1 MDLNERVNVEYA
13 LSQSSDFVTISRIEL
28 ARLKR
33 LAKNGIIETIKN
45 AIDYQWQLEINYNDT
60 EKRFINPH
68 CYFYNSKNENLLSG
82 FQVKGFS
89 ESGNIKN
96 SWKNFKIDLI
106 TDCKISMPV
115 IEFEIEKTFNPDYK
129 GYGLSKW
136 FVTSNGI
143 KASYNNTYDICN
155 NNLNE

>member
-60 EKRFINPH
+60 EKRVINPH
-68 CYFYNSKNENLLSG
+68 CYFYNSKNENLLSA

-89 ESGNIKN
+89 ESGNISN
-96 SWKNFKIDLI
+96 AWKNFKIDLI

-143 KASYNNTYDICN
+143 KASYNTYDICN

>member
-1 MDLNERVNVEYA
+1 MGESRRKKMDSKKVELKKEIAY
-13 LSQSSDFVTISRIEL
+13 TEY

-33 LAKNGIIETIKN
+33 LAKNGIIEMIKT
-45 AIDYQWQLEINYNDT
+45 AIDYKWQLEINYNDT

-89 ESGNIKN
+89 ESGNILN
-96 SWKNFKIDLI
+96 AWKTFKIEKI
-106 TDCKISMPV
+106 TDCKISTPIV
-115 IEFEIEKTFNPDYK
+115 EFEIQSEFNPDYS

-136 FVTSNGI
+136 FVTESGI
-143 KASYNNTYDICN
+143 KVIYNS
-155 NNLNE
+155 

>member
-1 MDLNERVNVEYA
+1 MDLNERVNVENA
-13 LSQSSDFVTISRIEL
+13 LSQSSDFVTISRIEY

-33 LAKNGIIETIKN
+33 LAKNGIIETIKQ

-60 EKRFINPH
+60 EKRVINPH

-89 ESGNIKN
+89 ESGNISN
-96 SWKNFKIDLI
+96 AWKNFKIDLI

-115 IEFEIEKTFNPDYK
+115 IEFEIEKTFNPNYK
-129 GYGLSKW
+129 GYGLRNWYVSKE
-136 FVTSNGI
+136 GI
-143 KASYNNTYDICN
+143 KANYNTYDICN

>member
-13 LSQSSDFVTISRIEL
+13 LSQSNDFVTISRIEL

-45 AIDYQWQLEINYNDT
+45 AIDYQWQLEIKYND
-60 EKRFINPH
+60 KAMRIINPH
-68 CYFYNSKNENLLSG
+68 CYFYNNKNENLLSA

-89 ESGNIKN
+89 ESGNISN
-96 SWKNFKIDLI
+96 WKNFKIDLI

-115 IEFEIEKTFNPDYK
+115 VEFTIEKTFNPDYK
-129 GYGLSKW
+129 GYGLNKW

>member
-68 CYFYNSKNENLLSG
+68 CYFYNSKNENLLSA

-89 ESGNIKN
+89 ESGNISN
-96 SWKNFKIDLI
+96 AWKNFKIDLI

-115 IEFEIEKTFNPDYK
+115 IEFKIEKTFNPNYK
-129 GYGLSKW
+129 GYGLRNWYVSKE
-136 FVTSNGI
+136 GI
-143 KASYNNTYDICN
+143 KANYNTYDICN

>member
-1 MDLNERVNVEYA
+1 MDLNERVNVENA

-33 LAKNGIIETIKN
+33 LAKNGIIEMIKQ

-60 EKRFINPH
+60 EKRVINPH

-89 ESGNIKN
+89 ESGNIEN
-96 SWKNFKIDLI
+96 AWKNFKIDLI

-115 IEFEIEKTFNPDYK
+115 VEFEIEKTFNPNYK

>member
-60 EKRFINPH
+60 EIRIVNPH
-68 CYFYNSKNENLLSG
+68 CYFYNNKNENLLSG

-89 ESGNIKN
+89 ESGNISN
-96 SWKNFKIDLI
+96 AWKNFKIDLI

-115 IEFEIEKTFNPDYK
+115 IEFEIEKTFNPNYK
-129 GYGLSKW
+129 GYGLRNWQVSKE
-136 FVTSNGI
+136 GI
-143 KASYNNTYDICN
+143 KANYNTYDICN